1 MYALCVVP
9 VILYVYKTAW
19 EDSAKDI
26 AISMDVAVGAAADP
40 ELCNLHLYISIVIF
54 VNSHILLLC
63 AYFLFVL
70 PVLFA
75 ISIQTHL

>member
-26 AISMDVAVGAAADP
+26 AISMDVAGRRGGRSR
-40 ELCNLHLYISIVIF
+40 IM
-54 VNSHILLLC
+54 
-63 AYFLFVL
+63 
-70 PVLFA
+70 
-75 ISIQTHL
+75 